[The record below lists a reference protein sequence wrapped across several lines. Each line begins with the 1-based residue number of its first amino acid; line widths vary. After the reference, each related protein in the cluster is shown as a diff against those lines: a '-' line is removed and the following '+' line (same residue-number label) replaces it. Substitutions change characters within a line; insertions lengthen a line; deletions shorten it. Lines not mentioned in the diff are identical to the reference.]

1 MTDLFIED
9 KIHDECGVFG
19 IFGNDTTDIIDE
31 TYLAL
36 YALQHRGTLGA
47 GIAINDNGNMSVVK
61 GFGVVP
67 EALPEKELSRLKKAK
82 IALGH
87 VRHTTAS
94 VANDRTSIQPL
105 LMRYVNGQ
113 LSLALN
119 GALTNYTEL
128 REHLHRG
135 GAIFQS
141 NSDIEV
147 IAYIIAQERLETASI
162 EEAVL
167 NAMDKIKGAYSM
179 VMMAPSRLIGV
190 RDPRGFRPLC
200 IGKLGE
206 NYIITSESCVFD
218 SLGGEFV
225 RDVEPGEMVVIDDEG
240 VHSYK
245 NNCGGK
251 TSLCI
256 FEFVYFARPDS
267 VLDGMCVNIARQRA
281 GIELAKEHPV
291 EADMVCAVP
300 DCGIDAA
307 IGYSMQSGI
316 QYGVGLVKNR
326 FIGRAHN
333 NRKKHAQYNLR
344 IKLNAMKSNVQG
356 KRIVLIDD
364 SIVKGETSKHIVSM
378 LKKAGAKEVHL
389 RISSPPFKHPCYFG
403 TDIDSTDNLIAA
415 HKSIDEMCAEIGAD
429 SLGFLSI
436 NGLHKIADECKIDF
450 CDACFSGD
458 YPIEAPPTNPVSAY
472 VVCVRMY

>member
-119 GALTNYTEL
+119 GALTNYSEL

-251 TSLCI
+251 TSLCL

-389 RISSPPFKHPCYFG
+389 RISSPPFKYPCYFG

-436 NGLHKIADECKIDF
+436 DGLHKIADECKIDF
-450 CDACFSGD
+450 CDACFSGN
-458 YPIEAPPTNPVSAY
+458 YPIDASRQSHEDKYSKKL
-472 VVCVRMY
+472 

>member
-119 GALTNYTEL
+119 GALTNYSEL

-147 IAYIIAQERLETASI
+147 IAYIIAQERLKTASI

-251 TSLCI
+251 TSLCL

-389 RISSPPFKHPCYFG
+389 RISSPPFKYPCYFG

-415 HKSIDEMCAEIGAD
+415 HKSINEMCAEIGAD

-436 NGLHKIADECKIDF
+436 DGLHKIADECKIDF
-450 CDACFSGD
+450 CDACFSGN
-458 YPIEAPPTNPVSAY
+458 YPIDASRQSHEDKYS
-472 VVCVRMY
+472 RKL

>member
-119 GALTNYTEL
+119 GALTNYFEL

-251 TSLCI
+251 TSLCL

-389 RISSPPFKHPCYFG
+389 RISSPPFKYPCYFG

-436 NGLHKIADECKIDF
+436 DGLHRIADECKIDF

-458 YPIEAPPTNPVSAY
+458 YPIEASRQSHEDKY
-472 VVCVRMY
+472 SKKL

>member
-119 GALTNYTEL
+119 GALTNYSEL

-147 IAYIIAQERLETASI
+147 IAYIIAQERLKTASI

-251 TSLCI
+251 TSLCL

-307 IGYSMQSGI
+307 IGYSMESGI

-389 RISSPPFKHPCYFG
+389 RISSPPFKYPCYFG

-415 HKSIDEMCAEIGAD
+415 HRSIDEMCAEIGAD

-436 NGLHKIADECKIDF
+436 NGLHRIADECKIDF
-450 CDACFSGD
+450 CDACFSGN
-458 YPIEAPPTNPVSAY
+458 YPIDASRQSHEDKYSKKL
-472 VVCVRMY
+472 

>member
-47 GIAINDNGNMSVVK
+47 GIAINDNGNMNVVK

-119 GALTNYTEL
+119 GALTNYSEL

-251 TSLCI
+251 TSLCL

-389 RISSPPFKHPCYFG
+389 RISSPPFKYPCYFG

-436 NGLHKIADECKIDF
+436 DGLHRIADECKIDF

-458 YPIEAPPTNPVSAY
+458 YPIEASRQSHEDKY
-472 VVCVRMY
+472 SKKL

>member
-119 GALTNYTEL
+119 GALTNYSEL

-251 TSLCI
+251 TSLCL

-281 GIELAKEHPV
+281 GVELAKEHPV

-389 RISSPPFKHPCYFG
+389 RISSPPFKYPCYFG

-436 NGLHKIADECKIDF
+436 DGLHRIADECKIDF

-458 YPIEAPPTNPVSAY
+458 YPIEASRQSHEDKY
-472 VVCVRMY
+472 SKKL

>member
-94 VANDRTSIQPL
+94 VVNDRTSIQPL

-119 GALTNYTEL
+119 GALTNYSEL

-147 IAYIIAQERLETASI
+147 IAYIIAQERLKTASI

-251 TSLCI
+251 TSLCL

-307 IGYSMQSGI
+307 IGYSMESGI

-389 RISSPPFKHPCYFG
+389 RISSPPFKYPCYFG

-436 NGLHKIADECKIDF
+436 DGLHRIADECKIDF

-458 YPIEAPPTNPVSAY
+458 YPIEASRQSHEDKY
-472 VVCVRMY
+472 SKKL

>member
-119 GALTNYTEL
+119 GALTNYSEL

-200 IGKLGE
+200 IGKLGK

-251 TSLCI
+251 TSLCL

-389 RISSPPFKHPCYFG
+389 RISSPPFKYPCYFG

-436 NGLHKIADECKIDF
+436 DGLHRIADECKIDF
-450 CDACFSGD
+450 CDACFSGN
-458 YPIEAPPTNPVSAY
+458 YPIEASRQSHEDKY
-472 VVCVRMY
+472 SKKL

>member
-119 GALTNYTEL
+119 GALTNYSEL

-147 IAYIIAQERLETASI
+147 IAYIIAQERLKTASI

-251 TSLCI
+251 TSLCL

-436 NGLHKIADECKIDF
+436 DGLHKIADECKIDF
-450 CDACFSGD
+450 CDACFSGN
-458 YPIEAPPTNPVSAY
+458 YPIEASRQSHEDKY
-472 VVCVRMY
+472 SKKL

>member
-82 IALGH
+82 MALGH

-119 GALTNYTEL
+119 GALTNYSEL

-200 IGKLGE
+200 IGKLGK

-389 RISSPPFKHPCYFG
+389 RISSPPFKYPCYFG

-436 NGLHKIADECKIDF
+436 DGLHRIADECKIDF
-450 CDACFSGD
+450 CDACFSGN
-458 YPIEAPPTNPVSAY
+458 YPIEASRQSHEDKY
-472 VVCVRMY
+472 SKKL

>member
-119 GALTNYTEL
+119 GALTNYSEL

-251 TSLCI
+251 TSLCL

-389 RISSPPFKHPCYFG
+389 RISSPPFKYPCYFG

-415 HKSIDEMCAEIGAD
+415 HRSIDEMCAEIGAD

-436 NGLHKIADECKIDF
+436 DGLHRIADECKIDF

-458 YPIEAPPTNPVSAY
+458 YPIEASRQSHEDKY
-472 VVCVRMY
+472 SKKL

>member
-82 IALGH
+82 MALGH

-119 GALTNYTEL
+119 GALTNYSEL

-200 IGKLGE
+200 IGKLGD

-251 TSLCI
+251 TSLCL

-389 RISSPPFKHPCYFG
+389 RISSPPFKYPCYFG

-436 NGLHKIADECKIDF
+436 DGLHRIADECKIDF

-458 YPIEAPPTNPVSAY
+458 YPIEASRQSHEDKY
-472 VVCVRMY
+472 SKKL

>member
-316 QYGVGLVKNR
+316 QYGIGLVKNR

-389 RISSPPFKHPCYFG
+389 RISSPPFKYPCYFG

-415 HKSIDEMCAEIGAD
+415 PKSIDEMCAEIGAD

-436 NGLHKIADECKIDF
+436 NGLHRIADECKIDF
-450 CDACFSGD
+450 CDACFSGN
-458 YPIEAPPTNPVSAY
+458 YPIDASRQSHEDKYSKKL
-472 VVCVRMY
+472 

>member
-119 GALTNYTEL
+119 GALTNYSEL

-147 IAYIIAQERLETASI
+147 IAYIIAQERLKTASI

-251 TSLCI
+251 TSLCL

-281 GIELAKEHPV
+281 GVELAKEHPV

-307 IGYSMQSGI
+307 IGYSMESGI
-316 QYGVGLVKNR
+316 QYGIGLVKNR

-389 RISSPPFKHPCYFG
+389 RISSPPFKYPCYFG

-436 NGLHKIADECKIDF
+436 DGLHRIADECKIDF

-458 YPIEAPPTNPVSAY
+458 YPIEASRQSHEDKY
-472 VVCVRMY
+472 SKKL

>member
-119 GALTNYTEL
+119 GALTNYSEL

-147 IAYIIAQERLETASI
+147 IAYIIAQERLKTASI

-179 VMMAPSRLIGV
+179 VMMAPSRLIGI

-251 TSLCI
+251 TSLCL

-281 GIELAKEHPV
+281 GVELAKEHPV

-307 IGYSMQSGI
+307 IGYSMESGI

-389 RISSPPFKHPCYFG
+389 RISSPPFKYPCYFG

-436 NGLHKIADECKIDF
+436 DGLHRIADECKIDF

-458 YPIEAPPTNPVSAY
+458 YPIEASRQSHEDKY
-472 VVCVRMY
+472 SKKL

>member
-82 IALGH
+82 ITLGH

-119 GALTNYTEL
+119 GALTNYSEL

-251 TSLCI
+251 TSLCL

-389 RISSPPFKHPCYFG
+389 RISSPPFKYPCYFG

-436 NGLHKIADECKIDF
+436 DGLHRIADECKIDF

-458 YPIEAPPTNPVSAY
+458 YPIEASRQSHEDKY
-472 VVCVRMY
+472 SKKL

>member
-82 IALGH
+82 MALGH

-119 GALTNYTEL
+119 GALTNYSEL

-389 RISSPPFKHPCYFG
+389 RISSPPFKYPCYFG

-415 HKSIDEMCAEIGAD
+415 HRSIDEMCAEIGAD

-436 NGLHKIADECKIDF
+436 DGLHRIADECKIDF
-450 CDACFSGD
+450 CDACFSGN
-458 YPIEAPPTNPVSAY
+458 YPIEASRQSHEDKY
-472 VVCVRMY
+472 SKKL

>member
-119 GALTNYTEL
+119 GALTNYSEL

-200 IGKLGE
+200 IGKLGK

-251 TSLCI
+251 TSLCL

-389 RISSPPFKHPCYFG
+389 RISSPPFKYPCYFG

-436 NGLHKIADECKIDF
+436 DGLHRIADECKIDF
-450 CDACFSGD
+450 CDACFSGN
-458 YPIEAPPTNPVSAY
+458 YPIDASRQSHEDKYSKKL
-472 VVCVRMY
+472 

>member
-119 GALTNYTEL
+119 GALTNYSEL

-147 IAYIIAQERLETASI
+147 IAYIIAQERLKTASI

-251 TSLCI
+251 TSLCL

-281 GIELAKEHPV
+281 GVELAKEHPV

-307 IGYSMQSGI
+307 IGYSMESGI

-436 NGLHKIADECKIDF
+436 DGLHKIADECKIDF

-458 YPIEAPPTNPVSAY
+458 YPIEASRQSHEDKY
-472 VVCVRMY
+472 SKKL

>member
-119 GALTNYTEL
+119 GALTNYSEL

-147 IAYIIAQERLETASI
+147 IAYIIAQERLKTASI

-251 TSLCI
+251 TSLCL

-307 IGYSMQSGI
+307 IGYSMESGI

-436 NGLHKIADECKIDF
+436 DGLHKIADECKIDF

-458 YPIEAPPTNPVSAY
+458 YPIEASRQSHEDKY
-472 VVCVRMY
+472 SKKL

>member
-67 EALPEKELSRLKKAK
+67 EALPEKGLSRLKKAK
-82 IALGH
+82 MALGH

-251 TSLCI
+251 TSLCL

-389 RISSPPFKHPCYFG
+389 RISSPPFKYPCYFG

-436 NGLHKIADECKIDF
+436 DGLHRIADECKIDF

-458 YPIEAPPTNPVSAY
+458 YPIEASRQSHEDKY
-472 VVCVRMY
+472 SKKL

>member
-82 IALGH
+82 ITLGH

-119 GALTNYTEL
+119 GALTNYSEL

-190 RDPRGFRPLC
+190 RDLRGFRPLC

-251 TSLCI
+251 TSLCL

-389 RISSPPFKHPCYFG
+389 RISSPPFKYPCYFG

-436 NGLHKIADECKIDF
+436 DGLHRIADECKIDF

-458 YPIEAPPTNPVSAY
+458 YPIEASRQSHEDKY
-472 VVCVRMY
+472 SKKL

>member
-47 GIAINDNGNMSVVK
+47 GIAINDNGNMNVVK

-119 GALTNYTEL
+119 GALTNYSEL

-251 TSLCI
+251 TSLCL

-333 NRKKHAQYNLR
+333 NRKKPAQYNLR

-389 RISSPPFKHPCYFG
+389 RISSPPFKYPCYFG

-436 NGLHKIADECKIDF
+436 DGLHRIADECKIDF

-458 YPIEAPPTNPVSAY
+458 YPIEASRQSHEDKY
-472 VVCVRMY
+472 SKKL

>member
-119 GALTNYTEL
+119 GALTNYSEL

-179 VMMAPSRLIGV
+179 VMMAPSLLIGV

-200 IGKLGE
+200 IGKLGK

-251 TSLCI
+251 TSLCL

-458 YPIEAPPTNPVSAY
+458 YPIEASRQSHEDKY
-472 VVCVRMY
+472 SKKL

>member
-251 TSLCI
+251 TSLCL

-307 IGYSMQSGI
+307 IGYSMESGI

-415 HKSIDEMCAEIGAD
+415 HKSIDEMCTEIGAD

-436 NGLHKIADECKIDF
+436 DGLHKIADECKIDF
-450 CDACFSGD
+450 CDACFSGN
-458 YPIEAPPTNPVSAY
+458 YPIDASRQSHEDKYSKKL
-472 VVCVRMY
+472 

>member
-251 TSLCI
+251 TSLCL

-389 RISSPPFKHPCYFG
+389 RISSPPFKYPCYFG

-436 NGLHKIADECKIDF
+436 DGLHRIADECKIDF

-458 YPIEAPPTNPVSAY
+458 YPIEASRQSHEDKY
-472 VVCVRMY
+472 SKKL

>member
-119 GALTNYTEL
+119 GALTNYSEL

-147 IAYIIAQERLETASI
+147 IAYIIAQERLKTASI

-251 TSLCI
+251 TSLCL

-389 RISSPPFKHPCYFG
+389 RISSPPFKYPCYFG

-436 NGLHKIADECKIDF
+436 DGLHKIADECKIDF
-450 CDACFSGD
+450 CDACFSGN
-458 YPIEAPPTNPVSAY
+458 YPIEASRQSHEDKY
-472 VVCVRMY
+472 SKKL

>member
-119 GALTNYTEL
+119 GALTNYSEL

-251 TSLCI
+251 TSLCL

-307 IGYSMQSGI
+307 IGYSMESGI

-389 RISSPPFKHPCYFG
+389 RISSPPFKYPCYFG

-415 HKSIDEMCAEIGAD
+415 HKSIDEMCTEIGAD

-436 NGLHKIADECKIDF
+436 DGLHRIADECKIDF

-458 YPIEAPPTNPVSAY
+458 YPIEASRQSHEDKY
-472 VVCVRMY
+472 SKKL

>member
-119 GALTNYTEL
+119 GALTNYSEL

-200 IGKLGE
+200 IGKLGK

-251 TSLCI
+251 TSLCL

-429 SLGFLSI
+429 SHGFLSI

-458 YPIEAPPTNPVSAY
+458 YPIEASRQSHEDKY
-472 VVCVRMY
+472 SKKL

>member
-119 GALTNYTEL
+119 GALTNYSEL

-200 IGKLGE
+200 IGKLGK

-251 TSLCI
+251 TSLCL

-450 CDACFSGD
+450 CDACFSGN
-458 YPIEAPPTNPVSAY
+458 YPIDASRQSHEDKYSKKL
-472 VVCVRMY
+472 

>member
-119 GALTNYTEL
+119 GALTNYSEL

-147 IAYIIAQERLETASI
+147 IAYIIAQERLKTASI

-251 TSLCI
+251 TSLCL

-307 IGYSMQSGI
+307 IGYSMESGI

-389 RISSPPFKHPCYFG
+389 RISSPPFKYPCYFG

-436 NGLHKIADECKIDF
+436 DGLHRIADECKIDF

-458 YPIEAPPTNPVSAY
+458 YPIEASRQSHEDKY
-472 VVCVRMY
+472 SKKL

>member
-61 GFGVVP
+61 GFGVAP

-119 GALTNYTEL
+119 GALTNYSEL

-147 IAYIIAQERLETASI
+147 IAYIIAQERLKTASI

-225 RDVEPGEMVVIDDEG
+225 RDVEPGEMVVIDDDG

-251 TSLCI
+251 TSLCL

-316 QYGVGLVKNR
+316 QYGIGLVKNR

-389 RISSPPFKHPCYFG
+389 RISSPPFKYPCYFG

-436 NGLHKIADECKIDF
+436 DGLHRIADECKIDF
-450 CDACFSGD
+450 CDACFSGN
-458 YPIEAPPTNPVSAY
+458 YPIEASRQSHEDKY
-472 VVCVRMY
+472 SKKL

>member
-1 MTDLFIED
+1 MTELFIED

-47 GIAINDNGNMSVVK
+47 GIAINDNGNMNVVK

-119 GALTNYTEL
+119 GALTNYSEL

-251 TSLCI
+251 TSLCL

-389 RISSPPFKHPCYFG
+389 RISSPPFKYPCYFG

-436 NGLHKIADECKIDF
+436 DGLHRIADECKIDF

-458 YPIEAPPTNPVSAY
+458 YPIEASRQSHEDKY
-472 VVCVRMY
+472 SKKL

>member
-119 GALTNYTEL
+119 GALTNYSEL

-200 IGKLGE
+200 IGKLGK

-389 RISSPPFKHPCYFG
+389 RISSPPFKYPCYFG

-436 NGLHKIADECKIDF
+436 DGLHRIADECKIDF

-458 YPIEAPPTNPVSAY
+458 YPIEASRQSHEDKY
-472 VVCVRMY
+472 SKKL

>member
-119 GALTNYTEL
+119 GALTNYSEL

-251 TSLCI
+251 TSLCL

-389 RISSPPFKHPCYFG
+389 RISSPPFKYPCYFG
-403 TDIDSTDNLIAA
+403 TDIDSTDNLMAA

-436 NGLHKIADECKIDF
+436 DGLHRIADECKIDF

-458 YPIEAPPTNPVSAY
+458 YPIEASRQSHEDKY
-472 VVCVRMY
+472 SKKL

>member
-119 GALTNYTEL
+119 GALTNYSEL

-147 IAYIIAQERLETASI
+147 IAYIIAQERLKTASI

-251 TSLCI
+251 TSLCL

-281 GIELAKEHPV
+281 GVELAKEHPV

-389 RISSPPFKHPCYFG
+389 RISSPPFKYPCYFG

-415 HKSIDEMCAEIGAD
+415 HRSIDEMCAEIGVD

-436 NGLHKIADECKIDF
+436 DGLHRIADECKIDF

-458 YPIEAPPTNPVSAY
+458 YPIEASRQSHEDKY
-472 VVCVRMY
+472 SKKL

>member
-119 GALTNYTEL
+119 GALTNYSEL

-200 IGKLGE
+200 IGKLGK

-251 TSLCI
+251 TSLCL

-307 IGYSMQSGI
+307 IGYSMESGI

-389 RISSPPFKHPCYFG
+389 RISSPPFKYPCYFG

-436 NGLHKIADECKIDF
+436 DGLHRIADECKIDF
-450 CDACFSGD
+450 CDACFSGN
-458 YPIEAPPTNPVSAY
+458 YPIEASRQSHEDKY
-472 VVCVRMY
+472 SKKL

>member
-82 IALGH
+82 MALGH

-119 GALTNYTEL
+119 GALTNYSEL

-251 TSLCI
+251 TSLCL

-389 RISSPPFKHPCYFG
+389 RISSPPFKYPCYFG

-436 NGLHKIADECKIDF
+436 DGLHRIADECKIDF

-458 YPIEAPPTNPVSAY
+458 YPIEASRQSHEDKY
-472 VVCVRMY
+472 SKKL